1 MAPDGATM
9 RHNLRAELIETP
21 VYTRSMPRSMWR
33 GAISFGMVAIPVRMY
48 LATESKGVS
57 FRLLCPNDG
66 APLKNKRW
74 CPVEDREVGWN
85 ETVRG
90 FEVGKDEYVRIED
103 DDLENLPLQTTH
115 AIDILEFCD
124 DSEIDAGLYVTA
136 AYYLE
141 PEAVGV
147 KPYYLLKKALEKTGR
162 VAIGKVAIRE
172 RERLVRLALHEKG
185 IVLNTLHWP
194 DEVRDINQLNLPE
207 DEAKIAKGELD
218 MAVMLVENLAARFD
232 PSRYHDEYREAVDGL
247 VEAKLKDQPLEQ
259 ITVPEPAKV
268 TDLMAALK
276 ASVEQ
281 AQTKHAGNGHE
292 EAVGRKSATAAR
304 KKKAS

>member
-1 MAPDGATM
+1 
-9 RHNLRAELIETP
+9 
-21 VYTRSMPRSMWR
+21 MPRSMWR

-57 FRLLCPNDG
+57 FRLLCPHDG

-90 FEVGKDEYVRIED
+90 YEVGKDEYVRIED
-103 DDLENLPLQTTH
+103 QELENLPLHTTH
-115 AIDILEFCD
+115 AIDILEFCE
-124 DSEIDAGLYVTA
+124 DSEIDAGLYVTG

-162 VAIGKVAIRE
+162 VAVGKVAIRE
-172 RERLVRLALHEKG
+172 RERLVRLALHDRG

-194 DEVRDINQLNLPE
+194 DEVRDIGQLDLPE
-207 DEAKIAKGELD
+207 EEAEIPKAELD
-218 MAVMLVENLAARFD
+218 MAVMLVENLAAHFD
-232 PSRYHDEYREAVDGL
+232 PSRYHDEYRDAVTGL
-247 VEAKLKDQPLEQ
+247 VEAKMKDQPLQ
-259 ITVPEPAKV
+259 QLAAPEPAKV

-281 AQTKHAGNGHE
+281 AQSKQGGNGHR
-292 EAVGRKSATAAR
+292 EAVGRKTASAAR
-304 KKKAS
+304 KRKAS

>member
-1 MAPDGATM
+1 
-9 RHNLRAELIETP
+9 
-21 VYTRSMPRSMWR
+21 MWR

-74 CPVEDREVGWN
+74 CPVEDREIGWN

-103 DDLENLPLQTTH
+103 GELESLPLKTTH
-115 AIDILEFCD
+115 SIDILEFVED
-124 DSEIDAGLYVTA
+124 AEIDAGLYVTG

-162 VAIGKVAIRE
+162 VAIGKIAIRE
-172 RERLVRLALHEKG
+172 RERLVRLALHDKG

-194 DEVRDINQLNLPE
+194 DEIRDMGQLSLPE
-207 DEAKIAKGELD
+207 EEAEIHKRELD
-218 MAVMLVENLAARFD
+218 MAVMLIENLAAKFD
-232 PSRYHDEYREAVDGL
+232 PQRHHDEYRDAVL
-247 VEAKLKDQPLEQ
+247 TMVEAKVKEQPLEHAPAPQ
-259 ITVPEPAKV
+259 PAKV

-276 ASVEQ
+276 ASVEA
-281 AQTKHAGNGHE
+281 AQERRTATNGHE
-292 EAVGRKSATAAR
+292 EAVGRRQATAAR
-304 KKKAS
+304 KRKAS

>member
-1 MAPDGATM
+1 
-9 RHNLRAELIETP
+9 
-21 VYTRSMPRSMWR
+21 MWR

-66 APLKNKRW
+66 SPLKNKRW

-90 FEVGKDEYVRIED
+90 YEVGKDEYVRVED
-103 DDLENLPLQTTH
+103 AELENLPLRTTH
-115 AIDILEFCD
+115 AIDILEFCE
-124 DSEIDAGLYVTA
+124 DSEIDAGLYVTG

-162 VAIGKVAIRE
+162 VAVGKIAVRE

-194 DEVRDINQLNLPE
+194 DEVRDINQLDLPE
-207 DEAKIAKGELD
+207 DEADIAKGELD

-232 PSRYHDEYREAVDGL
+232 PSRYHDEYRDAVQAL

-259 ITVPEPAKV
+259 VTAPEPAKV

-281 AQTKHAGNGHE
+281 AQTRKSGNGHR